1 MSAPNKTKTHKEQPK
16 NHSAKTR
23 RGSNPAT
30 PLNPAIQRAWNLI
43 KKGDYVGAADLLAAA
58 DRDPQ
63 VRNAMGVCLMRAGR
77 VENAVDVYRAFVLTP
92 GTLLERPDVNNAY
105 KRNFATALLIRGLP
119 SGALTVLKDTREPDH
134 PMAVRLYAAIK
145 QWEKSLSWLRRLDWK
160 INSIEPANC
169 RIPLDFEP
177 GEFDFDVQIEQ
188 PVTPGKPDGNEP
200 NIAA

>member
-1 MSAPNKTKTHKEQPK
+1 
-16 NHSAKTR
+16 
-23 RGSNPAT
+23 
-30 PLNPAIQRAWNLI
+30 
-43 KKGDYVGAADLLAAA
+43 
-58 DRDPQ
+58 
-63 VRNAMGVCLMRAGR
+63 MGVCLMRAGR